1 MAEASPRQKLQEL
14 RGKYIAGLPD
24 RMAEL
29 SDSWSHL
36 QHVSWNQKSL
46 TFMSQ
51 CAHKLTG
58 SGTTFQFPDI
68 TNTARALEEQLQMI
82 LAKPDASSAERQQI
96 DHALNALERAILQ
109 ATNAGVKEENPDPAI
124 QATPENN
131 SQHRI
136 AVIEDDADQAAHLKN
151 WLELRGYY
159 AETFEDPDTYNQRS
173 DKRLHHLILLDVSFP
188 QGAMEGIAWLERL
201 KTQVGTHTPV
211 LMMSARSD
219 MVARMRAFRAGADIY
234 LTKPLNMSV
243 LEERIHQLLESNVTT
258 RPKVLWVDD
267 DVELL
272 AHYETML
279 TAEGYEVEGLSQP
292 VRVLERIEQFQPDAI
307 VLDHDMP
314 GCRGIELAKV
324 LRQDANYMTIPIL
337 FVSAS
342 PEAREQ
348 LEQHS
353 IAGNEFFQKP
363 LNSEQFLS
371 SLQRHLQNAQHIA
384 ARINLISQRKESKGL
399 QNLDYFLTELGAL
412 LASIGSNPE
421 GKTHYLMQ
429 ASIDRQE
436 YLRAQHG
443 ARAMASLAARMEKHF
458 AKQLGPGDSGCALGG
473 GSFLFQLN
481 EPTSNDDGIS
491 LLERFHHSMSTPAW
505 TLAEDH
511 TPVTLSLGVL
521 TLNDALDEDKAL
533 IEVEHACSE
542 AIQSGGNRIK
552 WQQAP
557 ERSPEPEFNARI
569 RELIAAHRFNLYYQP
584 IVNMETGDT
593 LFEALVRLVD
603 SDNAVYLP
611 SQFLKQLPEGIRG
624 PFHELDRWVIQHA
637 VEALS
642 ALKGKDAASHSVS
655 IKLSSSMAV
664 VENLLPLLS
673 SAIRDARLKGKRR
686 IYLALSSPNVMKD
699 VAGAKKIARMVQN
712 MDCGLIIEHIDT
724 SVASVDLI
732 KELDSVDVVKL
743 APALGAVAQ
752 QTPALEQLLNQLK
765 ATRNLN
771 RRIVITGVED
781 AKALSWFWE
790 RGIRNFQGY
799 FIQEPKGAM
808 SYEL

>member
-1 MAEASPRQKLQEL
+1 MADASPRQKLQEL
-14 RGKYIAGLPD
+14 RGKYVAGLPD
-24 RMAEL
+24 RLAEL
-29 SDSWSHL
+29 NDSWSHL

-51 CAHKLTG
+51 CAHKLSG
-58 SGTTFQFPDI
+58 SGATFEFPDI
-68 TNTARALEEQLQMI
+68 TNTARVLEEQLQTV
-82 LAKPDASSAERQQI
+82 LTKPDATPAERQEI
-96 DHALNALERAILQ
+96 DSALKALERAIVR
-109 ATNAGVKEENPDPAI
+109 ATNTDLRHEPDGSELHDTRKNNNP
-124 QATPENN
+124 
-131 SQHRI
+131 HRI
-136 AVIEDDADQAAHLKN
+136 AVIEDDANQADHLKN

-159 AETFEDPDTYNQRS
+159 AETFEDPDTYNQRA
-173 DKRLHHLILLDVSFP
+173 DKRFHDLILLDISFP

-201 KTQVGTHTPV
+201 KTQMGTNAPV
-211 LMMSARSD
+211 IMMSARSD
-219 MVARMRAFRAGADIY
+219 MVARMRALRAGADIY
-234 LTKPLNMSV
+234 LTKPLNMGV
-243 LEERIHQLLESNVTT
+243 LEKRIHQLLESNATS

-279 TAEGYEVEGLSQP
+279 AAEGYEVEGLSQP
-292 VRVLERIEQFQPDAI
+292 VRVLERIAQFQPDAI

-342 PEAREQ
+342 SEALEQ
-348 LEQHS
+348 VEQHS

-363 LNSEQFLS
+363 LNSEQFLT
-371 SLQRHLQNAQHIA
+371 SLQRHLMNAQLIA
-384 ARINLISQRKESKGL
+384 ARINLISQRKEPEGL
-399 QNLDYFLTELGAL
+399 QNLDYFLTELGGL
-412 LASIGSNPE
+412 LATIGGNPE
-421 GKTHYLMQ
+421 GESHYLVQ
-429 ASIDRQE
+429 ASIDHQE

-443 ARAMASLAARMEKHF
+443 ARAMASLGARMEKHF
-458 AKQLGPGDSGCALGG
+458 AKQLRPGDSGCALGG
-473 GSFLFQLN
+473 GSFLFQLH
-481 EPTSNDDGIS
+481 ESTASDDGVSI
-491 LLERFHHSMSTPAW
+491 LQRFQRNLNTPAW
-505 TLAEDH
+505 TLTDEH
-511 TPVTLSLGVL
+511 TPVTLSLGAL
-521 TLNDALDEDKAL
+521 MLNDALDEDKAL

-542 AIQSGGNRIK
+542 AMLSGGNRIQ

-557 ERSPEPEFNARI
+557 ERSSEPKFNARI
-569 RELIAAHRFNLYYQP
+569 RELIAAQRFNLYYQP

-593 LFEALVRLVD
+593 LFEALIRLVD
-603 SDNAVYLP
+603 DDNAVYLP
-611 SQFLKQLPEGIRG
+611 SQFLQQLPEGIRG

-642 ALKGKDAASHSVS
+642 HLKGKDAASHSVS

-673 SAIRDARLKGKRR
+673 SAIRNARLKGKRR
-686 IYLALSSPNVMKD
+686 IYLALSSQNVMKD
-699 VAGAKKIARMVQN
+699 VPGAIKIARLVQN

-724 SVASVDLI
+724 SAASVDLI
-732 KELDSVDVVKL
+732 KELNSVDVVKL

-752 QTPALEQLLNQLK
+752 QTPALEQLLDQLK
-765 ATRNLN
+765 ATLN
-771 RRIVITGVED
+771 FNRKIVVTGVED